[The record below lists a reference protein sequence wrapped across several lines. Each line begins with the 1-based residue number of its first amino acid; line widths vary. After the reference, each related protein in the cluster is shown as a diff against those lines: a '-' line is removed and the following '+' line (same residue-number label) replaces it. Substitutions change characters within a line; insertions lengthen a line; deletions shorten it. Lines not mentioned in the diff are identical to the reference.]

1 MRHVSDAYKRILE
14 GMTLFA
20 TIRVSSEE
28 DLLSHP
34 VFMSVAANSVMSN
47 KNSANLL
54 GSRTLVGS
62 GHIAIS
68 LDILCHKRAAIHV
81 TLEKSDFS
89 PPPSCGK
96 TYAGLQH
103 SVRNNG
109 THKQKTSNSATAR
122 KPAQP
127 KDRVTWNYA
136 LEL

>member
-1 MRHVSDAYKRILE
+1 MRRVSDAYKRILE

-68 LDILCHKRAAIHV
+68 LDILCHKRGQSTSHWKRV
-81 TLEKSDFS
+81 TSLPLLRAEKHTPASNTLYEIMGRINKRLQTPRRLGS
-89 PPPSCGK
+89 PPNRK
-96 TYAGLQH
+96 T
-103 SVRNNG
+103 
-109 THKQKTSNSATAR
+109 
-122 KPAQP
+122 
-127 KDRVTWNYA
+127 
-136 LEL
+136 E